1 MSVTD
6 MARWEPNGRLRL
18 REAALELFEAR
29 GYERVTAAEV
39 AERAGL
45 TERTFFRHFRDKREV
60 LFSGQDALEE
70 VLVAAAVGEPRTA
83 IAAGLDAMAVALEP
97 RRDELRRREAIVA
110 RHPELRERELIKL
123 AALSRALAGA
133 LDLDA
138 PAARLAG
145 EVAIALF
152 NVAFERWIAGDDDRE
167 LREHVRDAL
176 AELTVFA

>member
-1 MSVTD
+1 
-6 MARWEPNGRLRL
+6 MARWEPNGRARL

-45 TERTFFRHFRDKREV
+45 TERTFFRHFGDKREV
-60 LFSGQDALEE
+60 LFSGEDALRE
-70 VLVAAAVGEPRTA
+70 VLVEAAVGEPREA

-110 RHPELRERELIKL
+110 AYPELRERELSKL
-123 AALSRALAGA
+123 AALSSALADA
-133 LDLDA
+133 LDLE
-138 PAARLAG
+138 PPSARLAG

-152 NVAFERWIAGDDDRE
+152 RVAFERWIADGGALAD
-167 LREHVRDAL
+167 HVRDAL
-176 AELTVFA
+176 GELTALTPARR